1 MGVVE
6 YARNVVGLKD
16 ANSAENDPDTPHA
29 VIDIQYSQRE
39 LIEESRYGGTM
50 RLGGYVAALKRDS
63 QVLELY
69 EKTGRLEEDAWR
81 IERLKQK
88 PNEAFRLGVILDSER
103 AVIERHRHRYEVSPK
118 YVDLLEEYGL
128 VFSGYHRREDGT
140 KLMEFIE
147 LPDHP
152 FFIATQAHPEFK
164 SRLEQ
169 PAPLFFGFVEAV
181 VHHANAQKVSVL
193 DESQA
198 QA

>member
-1 MGVVE
+1 MAVVE
-6 YARNVVGLKD
+6 YARHVVGLD
-16 ANSAENDPDTPHA
+16 GANSAENDPDTPHA

-39 LIEESRYGGTM
+39 IIEESRYGGTM
-50 RLGGYVAALKRDS
+50 RLGGYVAALRRDTR
-63 QVLELY
+63 VLELY
-69 EKTGRLEEDAWR
+69 ERTGRLEEDAWR
-81 IERLKQK
+81 VKRLKQN
-88 PNEAFRLGVILDSER
+88 PGEAFRLGVILDSEK

-152 FFIATQAHPEFK
+152 YFLATQAHPEFK

-169 PAPLFFGFVEAV
+169 PAPLFFGFIDAV
-181 VHHANAQKVSVL
+181 VQRTASRAISHEVQTPS
-193 DESQA
+193 
-198 QA
+198 